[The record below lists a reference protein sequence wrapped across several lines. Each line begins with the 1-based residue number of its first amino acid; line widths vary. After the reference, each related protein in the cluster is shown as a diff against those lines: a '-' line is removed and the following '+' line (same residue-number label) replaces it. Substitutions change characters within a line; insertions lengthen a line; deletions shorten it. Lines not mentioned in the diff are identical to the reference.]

1 MKITKEHLRKIIKEE
16 ISNIVQE
23 NDAQNAE
30 MKDLADKIKRDLGP
44 QSQADEE
51 LKQAFRKKYAR
62 KANLAKGRSADDH
75 GACNGCLAW
84 KR

>member
-1 MKITKEHLRKIIKEE
+1 VKITKKRLKQIVKEE

-23 NDAQNAE
+23 NMPALVQ
-30 MKDLADKIKRDLGP
+30 KIKRDLGP

-62 KANLAKGRSADDH
+62 KANLAKGRSADDPW
-75 GACNGCLAW
+75 GMQWVLGME
-84 KR
+84 KIG